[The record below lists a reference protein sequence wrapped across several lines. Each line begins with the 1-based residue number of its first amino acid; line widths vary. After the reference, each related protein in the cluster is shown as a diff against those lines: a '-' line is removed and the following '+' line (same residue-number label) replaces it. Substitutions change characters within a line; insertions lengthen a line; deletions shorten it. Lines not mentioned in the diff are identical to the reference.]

1 VNFKFASGLAAS
13 RLKSASLK
21 PWQKT
26 DCTTSPILLLFSLEF
41 VAVSL
46 LSRLADRLILCPTT
60 EPIDPEDRV
69 REVLRG
75 VDWQCELWGKRWDPD
90 WQQPEQ
96 GRVAAE
102 KGTGTPSAAVVQ
114 TRRQLSE
121 RLAGTSPQEWAVLKF
136 PGTGGRAERAG
147 PHPLELWP
155 KASGEVWAVN
165 PPGYG
170 TSGGT
175 AAVRFMPE
183 VAAASWEFVRQ
194 RHPELPTLLVGNSL
208 GGTSALHLAARH
220 EVSALFLRNPPPI
233 HQLIRRRPRYNWWNL
248 GAARWVAA
256 EFPASFNAVANAARC
271 RAPAL
276 FVQSERDRLVPVSY
290 QQEIIDA
297 YAGPKRVFVIS
308 GADHHESLP
317 DEQLPAYLEALEW
330 LRAAAS
336 S

>member
-1 VNFKFASGLAAS
+1 M
-13 RLKSASLK
+13 
-21 PWQKT
+21 
-26 DCTTSPILLLFSLEF
+26 
-41 VAVSL
+41 SL
-46 LSRLADRLILCPTT
+46 LSRLADRLILSPTT

-69 REVLRG
+69 REVLQG
-75 VDWQCELWGKRWDPD
+75 DGWQSELWGKRWEPN
-90 WQQPEQ
+90 WQQLEQ
-96 GRVAAE
+96 GRQVPQAKLETVPPA
-102 KGTGTPSAAVVQ
+102 TLQA
-114 TRRQLSE
+114 RQRMLE
-121 RLAGTSPQEWAVLKF
+121 QMAHASPQEWAVLKF

-155 KASGEVWAVN
+155 NASGEVWAVN

-183 VAAASWEFVRQ
+183 VAAASWEFLQ
-194 RHPELPTLLVGNSL
+194 RRYPKLPTLLVGNSL

-256 EFPASFNAVANAARC
+256 EFPASFDAVANAARC

-276 FVQSERDRLVPVSY
+276 FVQSERDRLVPVRY
-290 QQEIIDA
+290 QQEIIEA
-297 YAGPKRVFVIS
+297 YAGPKRVFIIA

-317 DEQLPAYLEALEW
+317 DDQLPAYLEALEW

-336 S
+336 N

>member
-1 VNFKFASGLAAS
+1 M
-13 RLKSASLK
+13 
-21 PWQKT
+21 T
-26 DCTTSPILLLFSLEF
+26 
-41 VAVSL
+41 L

-75 VDWQCELWGKRWDPD
+75 AGWQCELWGKRWEPL
-90 WQQPEQ
+90 WQQAGQ
-96 GRVAAE
+96 GREAVDSKLGA
-102 KGTGTPSAAVVQ
+102 PSAGVVQ
-114 TRRQLSE
+114 VRQRVAEL
-121 RLAGTSPQEWAVLKF
+121 LAQTPQQEWTVLKF

-155 KASGEVWAVN
+155 NASGEVWAVN

-170 TSGGT
+170 SSGGR
-175 AAVRFMPE
+175 AAVRWMPE
-183 VAAASWEFVRQ
+183 VAVASWEFVRQ
-194 RHPELPTLLVGNSL
+194 RHPQLPMLLVGNSL
-208 GGTSALHLAARH
+208 GGTSALHVAARCP
-220 EVSALFLRNPPPI
+220 VSALFLRNPPPV

-248 GAARWVAA
+248 GAGRWVAA
-256 EFPASFNAVANAARC
+256 EFPASFDAVANAARC

-276 FVQSERDRLVPVSY
+276 FVQSENDRLVPISY

-317 DEQLPAYLEALEW
+317 DDQLPAYLEALDW

>member
-1 VNFKFASGLAAS
+1 MA
-13 RLKSASLK
+13 
-21 PWQKT
+21 
-26 DCTTSPILLLFSLEF
+26 
-41 VAVSL
+41 L

-60 EPIDPEDRV
+60 ESIDPEDRV
-69 REVLRG
+69 REVLQG
-75 VDWQCELWGKRWDPD
+75 DGWQCELWGKRWDPNG
-90 WQQPEQ
+90 QQPEQ
-96 GRVAAE
+96 GREVAQSKLEAVSPAVLRARQRMLE
-102 KGTGTPSAAVVQ
+102 RMTQTP
-114 TRRQLSE
+114 
-121 RLAGTSPQEWAVLKF
+121 PQEWAVLKF

-147 PHPLELWP
+147 PHPLELWS

-256 EFPASFNAVANAARC
+256 EFPASFDAVANAARC

-317 DEQLPAYLEALEW
+317 DEQLPAYLEELEW

>member
-1 VNFKFASGLAAS
+1 M
-13 RLKSASLK
+13 SL
-21 PWQKT
+21 
-26 DCTTSPILLLFSLEF
+26 F
-41 VAVSL
+41 
-46 LSRLADRLILCPTT
+46 SRLADRLILCPTT
-60 EPIDPEDRV
+60 EAIDPEDRV
-69 REVLRG
+69 RELLHG
-75 VDWQCELWGKRWDPD
+75 EDWQCELWGKRWEPNWQGLEQRRGAADPQAD
-90 WQQPEQ
+90 
-96 GRVAAE
+96 VLA
-102 KGTGTPSAAVVQ
+102 TAVDQ
-114 TRRQLSE
+114 ARLRLAE
-121 RLAGTSPQEWAVLKF
+121 RLARTSPQEWAVLKF

-155 KASGEVWAVN
+155 NASGEVWAVN

-175 AAVRFMPE
+175 AAVRFMPQ
-183 VAAASWEFVRQ
+183 VAAASWEFVRR
-194 RHPELPTLLVGNSL
+194 RHPQLPTLLVGNSL

-233 HQLIRRRPRYNWWNL
+233 HQMIRRRPRYNWWSL

-256 EFPASFNAVANAARC
+256 EFPASFDAVANAARC

-290 QQEIIDA
+290 QQEIIEA

-317 DEQLPAYLEALEW
+317 DDQLPAYLEALEW
-330 LRAAAS
+330 LRAAAAI
-336 S
+336 